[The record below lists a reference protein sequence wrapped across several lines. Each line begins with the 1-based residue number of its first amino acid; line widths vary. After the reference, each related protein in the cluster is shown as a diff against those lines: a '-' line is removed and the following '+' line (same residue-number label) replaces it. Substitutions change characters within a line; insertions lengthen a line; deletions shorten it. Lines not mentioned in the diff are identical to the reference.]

1 MSTLSEMKLLASTSI
16 SSDTATVSFSDLPST
31 YDHLHIF
38 YNIRSNT
45 SSASTLRYTLNN
57 ITTTSYN
64 GVSILSSIPASGSS
78 TLTSSGSVTTKAAFL
93 DTSVITPNTNWSANY
108 FTVGHF
114 RIHGY
119 SKASLYK
126 AAFVESD
133 TSPNA
138 AQATS
143 MAYHWGQQDASN
155 AAITS
160 IQFSLS
166 AGSFVAGSSFH
177 LFAIK
182 G

>member
-1 MSTLSEMKLLASTSI
+1 MSTLSEMDLLASTSI
-16 SSDTATVSFSDLPST
+16 STNTATVSFSSLPST
-31 YDHLHIF
+31 YEHLHIF
-38 YNIRSNT
+38 YNIRSST
-45 SSASTLRYTLNN
+45 SSASTLRYTLNS
-57 ITTTSYN
+57 IATTSYN
-64 GVSILSSIPASGSS
+64 GVSILSSIPTSGSS
-78 TLTSSGSVTTKAAFL
+78 TLTSTGSVTTKAAFL

-126 AAFVESD
+126 GTFLESD
-133 TSPNA
+133 TPPNS

-160 IQFSLS
+160 VEFFLS
-166 AGSFVAGSSFH
+166 AGSFVAGSNFH
-177 LFAIK
+177 LFGIK